1 MKKVFIHLFV
11 FFVGLF
17 SIPVIAGDYP
27 NGNLMDIIN
36 GATDGEVINLTG
48 DAYTFSPRANLLTKS
63 LTIQASPTLLARP
76 VITVGQAGI
85 QFIATGGTPQT
96 LTLKGL
102 EFNGNALATG
112 LTQGKNVT
120 GGNFTVTIDNCK
132 TSNFATGTSMF
143 FYTALAGLSVYGN
156 LTVTNSEFIGP
167 FPLTLL
173 ATAGTTTSPDNISF
187 SNCYITGF
195 NTANTSITVVATTAL
210 SGISIDHCTFQNGA
224 TGSRRALTLPSGT
237 PQVVKNCIF
246 VDQPGTGANTIAANV
261 ANDKNVVF
269 NAGLATRW
277 ANLGTLL
284 TIDPAVGVNGVTT
297 ESSYISAGSDG
308 KTIGY
313 VGPNG
318 ISTAIN
324 NQTQAAS
331 KALSIIQNGTSFTIN
346 SPNATFAV
354 YATNGSQVAN
364 GKIVNEK
371 INLNLNKGIYIL
383 KSNGKVAKF
392 TVK

>member
-1 MKKVFIHLFV
+1 MKKVLIHLLV
-11 FFVGLF
+11 VIVSLF
-17 SIPVIAGDYP
+17 SMPLIAGDYP

-36 GATDGEVINLTG
+36 GAADGEVINLTG
-48 DAYTFSPRANLLTKS
+48 DAYTFSPRANILTKS
-63 LTIQASPTLLARP
+63 LTIQASPSLLARP

-85 QFIATGGTPQT
+85 QFIATGAASQT

-120 GGNFTVTIDNCK
+120 GGNFSVTIDNCK

-143 FYTALAGLSVYGN
+143 FYTALAGLSVYSS

-167 FPLTLL
+167 YPLTLL

-195 NTANTSITVVATTAL
+195 NTGNTSITVVATTAL
-210 SGISIDHCTFQNGA
+210 SGISIDHCTFRNGA
-224 TGSRRALTLPSGT
+224 TGSRRVLTLPAGT

-284 TIDPAVGVNGVTT
+284 TIDPVVGINGVTT
-297 ESSYISAGSDG
+297 ESSYISAGTDG

-318 ISTAIN
+318 IPTAIKN
-324 NQTQAAS
+324 KMQAEVS
-331 KALSIIQNGTSFTIN
+331 TLSIIQNGTFFSIN
-346 SPNATFAV
+346 SNNAPFEV
-354 YATNGSQVAN
+354 YATNGCQVAN
-364 GKIVNEK
+364 GQIINEK